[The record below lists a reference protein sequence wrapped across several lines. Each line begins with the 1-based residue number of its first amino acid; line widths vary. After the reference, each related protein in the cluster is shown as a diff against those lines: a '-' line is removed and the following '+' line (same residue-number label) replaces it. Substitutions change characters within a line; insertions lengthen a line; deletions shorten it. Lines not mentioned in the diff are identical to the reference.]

1 MRLAEAQ
8 ISHQITNEQ
17 PVLLLDDI
25 LSEFDEE
32 HRNYIVEN
40 TEYVEQVFLTTPDL
54 ANVPKAMINQAV
66 QLQINAGEI
75 KKL

>member
-1 MRLAEAQ
+1 M
-8 ISHQITNEQ
+8 
-17 PVLLLDDI
+17 LLLDDI

-54 ANVPKAMINQAV
+54 SNVPKAMINKAV
-66 QLQINAGEI
+66 QLQIDAGEI